1 MTGDLYQILGVPSTA
16 DFAAIKRAYYRR
28 AKECHPD
35 RFQNSPAKTR
45 EFQILV
51 GAFDTLSDGLKRRR
65 YDISRLDEEEQLRT
79 RQLRKQQ
86 PMMDSE
92 ADDILEELIVGN
104 DAPPE
109 TSLATLLADLEK
121 TEIFMK
127 YREGR
132 DHLDHRRNEAAEEC
146 FRFIVARAP
155 QNIVFRVYL
164 ARAIARSDRYWPSV
178 YHYKLALRFGARRRP
193 QQLLLGVRKEMDQ
206 LRRRLRPVWS
216 RVRDCFVG
224 KPAEFIPDPA
234 DEMIAQLNRSL
245 TRAARELPS
254 SEERRRLK

>member
-1 MTGDLYQILGVPSTA
+1 
-16 DFAAIKRAYYRR
+16 
-28 AKECHPD
+28 
-35 RFQNSPAKTR
+35 
-45 EFQILV
+45 
-51 GAFDTLSDGLKRRR
+51 
-65 YDISRLDEEEQLRT
+65 
-79 RQLRKQQ
+79 
-86 PMMDSE
+86 
-92 ADDILEELIVGN
+92 
-104 DAPPE
+104 
-109 TSLATLLADLEK
+109 
-121 TEIFMK
+121 MK

-178 YHYKLALRFGARRRP
+178 YHYKLALQFGARRRP

-224 KPAEFIPDPA
+224 KSVEFIPDPA

-245 TRAARELPS
+245 NRAARELPS

>member
-1 MTGDLYQILGVPSTA
+1 MADDLYQILGVPSTA

-51 GAFDTLSDGLKRRR
+51 EAFDTLSDGLKRRR

-86 PMMDSE
+86 PVMDSE

-206 LRRRLRPVWS
+206 LRRRLPV
-216 RVRDCFVG
+216 R
-224 KPAEFIPDPA
+224 
-234 DEMIAQLNRSL
+234 QLLPQEGVEHRAGGIQSL
-245 TRAARELPS
+245 KLVLHIQR
-254 SEERRRLK
+254 

>member
-35 RFQNSPAKTR
+35 RFQNSPVKTR

-51 GAFDTLSDGLKRRR
+51 EAFDTLSDGLKRRR

-86 PMMDSE
+86 PVMDSE

-146 FRFIVARAP
+146 FRFIVARPRRTSYSGSTSPGHRPERPLLAVGIPLQTGVAVRRAP
-155 QNIVFRVYL
+155 
-164 ARAIARSDRYWPSV
+164 PSP
-178 YHYKLALRFGARRRP
+178 AASARRP
-193 QQLLLGVRKEMDQ
+193 QGN
-206 LRRRLRPVWS
+206 
-216 RVRDCFVG
+216 G
-224 KPAEFIPDPA
+224 PAPPP
-234 DEMIAQLNRSL
+234 
-245 TRAARELPS
+245 PS
-254 SEERRRLK
+254 SGLEPRPRLFRRKIGRIHPRSRR

>member
-35 RFQNSPAKTR
+35 RFQNSPVKTR

-51 GAFDTLSDGLKRRR
+51 EAFDTLSDGLKRRR

-86 PMMDSE
+86 PVMDSE

-127 YREGR
+127 YREGVTIWTT
-132 DHLDHRRNEAAEEC
+132 AATKRLRSASASSSPGPRKTSYSGSTSPGPSPGATVTGRQYTTTNWRC
-146 FRFIVARAP
+146 GSARAAAP
-155 QNIVFRVYL
+155 SNFCSAS
-164 ARAIARSDRYWPSV
+164 ARRWISSAAASARS
-178 YHYKLALRFGARRRP
+178 GAESATVSSGNRP
-193 QQLLLGVRKEMDQ
+193 NSS
-206 LRRRLRPVWS
+206 P
-216 RVRDCFVG
+216 
-224 KPAEFIPDPA
+224 IPP
-234 DEMIAQLNRSL
+234 MR
-245 TRAARELPS
+245 
-254 SEERRRLK
+254 

>member
-1 MTGDLYQILGVPSTA
+1 MPSSLPRNPPPPAGPEISGAAQPALRSRYCRTPRPAAVPESPHQIPESAAAAGGTQPVTTGSSLRSSP
-16 DFAAIKRAYYRR
+16 
-28 AKECHPD
+28 E
-35 RFQNSPAKTR
+35 NS
-45 EFQILV
+45 
-51 GAFDTLSDGLKRRR
+51 
-65 YDISRLDEEEQLRT
+65 
-79 RQLRKQQ
+79 
-86 PMMDSE
+86 
-92 ADDILEELIVGN
+92 
-104 DAPPE
+104 PPE

-164 ARAIARSDRYWPSV
+164 ARAIAQSDRYWPSV

-216 RVRDCFVG
+216 RIRDCFVG

-254 SEERRRLK
+254 SGERRRLK

>member
-35 RFQNSPAKTR
+35 RFQNSPVKTR

-51 GAFDTLSDGLKRRR
+51 EAFDTLSDGLKRRR

-86 PMMDSE
+86 PVMDSE

-164 ARAIARSDRYWPSV
+164 ARAIAGATVTGRRYTTTNWRCSSARAAVPSSFCSASARKWTSSAAAFVRS
-178 YHYKLALRFGARRRP
+178 GAASAT
-193 QQLLLGVRKEMDQ
+193 VSSE
-206 LRRRLRPVWS
+206 
-216 RVRDCFVG
+216 
-224 KPAEFIPDPA
+224 
-234 DEMIAQLNRSL
+234 NRSN
-245 TRAARELPS
+245 S
-254 SEERRRLK
+254 SPIPPMK

>member
-51 GAFDTLSDGLKRRR
+51 EAFDTLSDGLKRRR

-86 PMMDSE
+86 PVMDSE

-216 RVRDCFVG
+216 RVRD
-224 KPAEFIPDPA
+224 
-234 DEMIAQLNRSL
+234 
-245 TRAARELPS
+245 
-254 SEERRRLK
+254 

>member
-51 GAFDTLSDGLKRRR
+51 EAFDTLSDGLKRRR

-86 PMMDSE
+86 PVMDSE

-146 FRFIVARAP
+146 FRFIVTRAP

-178 YHYKLALRFGARRRP
+178 YHSNWRCGSARAAVPSSFCSASARRWTSSAAAF
-193 QQLLLGVRKEMDQ
+193 VRSGAASATVSSE
-206 LRRRLRPVWS
+206 
-216 RVRDCFVG
+216 
-224 KPAEFIPDPA
+224 
-234 DEMIAQLNRSL
+234 NRSNSF
-245 TRAARELPS
+245 PIPPM
-254 SEERRRLK
+254 K

>member
-35 RFQNSPAKTR
+35 RFQNSPVKTR

-51 GAFDTLSDGLKRRR
+51 EAFDTLSDGLKRRR

-86 PMMDSE
+86 PVMDSE

-146 FRFIVARAP
+146 FRFIVARA
-155 QNIVFRVYL
+155 
-164 ARAIARSDRYWPSV
+164 IARSDRYWPSV
-178 YHYKLALRFGARRRP
+178 YHYKLALQFGARRRP

-224 KPAEFIPDPA
+224 KSVEFIPDPA

-245 TRAARELPS
+245 NRAARELPS

>member
-1 MTGDLYQILGVPSTA
+1 MADDLYQILGVPSTA

-51 GAFDTLSDGLKRRR
+51 EAFDTLSDGLKRRR
-65 YDISRLDEEEQLRT
+65 YDISRLDEEEQLHT

-86 PMMDSE
+86 PVMDSE

-127 YREGR
+127 YRKGATIWTTAATKRLRSASASSSPGPRRTSYSGSTSPGLSPGATVAGR
-132 DHLDHRRNEAAEEC
+132 QYTTTNWRC
-146 FRFIVARAP
+146 SSARAA
-155 QNIVFRVYL
+155 V
-164 ARAIARSDRYWPSV
+164 PSSFCS
-178 YHYKLALRFGARRRP
+178 ASARRWTSSAAAFVRSGAASATVSSGNRP
-193 QQLLLGVRKEMDQ
+193 NSS
-206 LRRRLRPVWS
+206 P
-216 RVRDCFVG
+216 
-224 KPAEFIPDPA
+224 IPL
-234 DEMIAQLNRSL
+234 MR
-245 TRAARELPS
+245 
-254 SEERRRLK
+254 

>member
-86 PMMDSE
+86 PVMDSE

-164 ARAIARSDRYWPSV
+164 ARAIARSDR
-178 YHYKLALRFGARRRP
+178 
-193 QQLLLGVRKEMDQ
+193 
-206 LRRRLRPVWS
+206 
-216 RVRDCFVG
+216 
-224 KPAEFIPDPA
+224 
-234 DEMIAQLNRSL
+234 
-245 TRAARELPS
+245 
-254 SEERRRLK
+254 